1 MCMSVVERMASKTLL
16 ADVST
21 HAVSS
26 ICSFPL
32 THGSGTTRDGRSTT
46 HWLSN
51 GERWSRISPK
61 QSLNVNALAVS
72 PFSSLMGSEKV
83 CSRARDSDSIEDR
96 SGWRERG
103 LICSSPSFPI
113 VNEAAAIV
121 AATTASRRTS
131 ALCKRFT
138 SLLTVRSR

>member
-1 MCMSVVERMASKTLL
+1 MCMVERMASKTLL

-21 HAVSS
+21 CAVSS

-32 THGSGTTRDGRSTT
+32 THGSGTARDGRSTT

-61 QSLNVNALAVS
+61 QSLNVAVS
-72 PFSSLMGSEKV
+72 PFSSLTGSENV
-83 CSRARDSDSIEDR
+83 CSKARDSDSLEDR
-96 SGWRERG
+96 SEWRERG
-103 LICSSPSFPI
+103 LIRSSPSFPI

-121 AATTASRRTS
+121 AANTASRRTS

-138 SLLTVRSR
+138 SLLMVG